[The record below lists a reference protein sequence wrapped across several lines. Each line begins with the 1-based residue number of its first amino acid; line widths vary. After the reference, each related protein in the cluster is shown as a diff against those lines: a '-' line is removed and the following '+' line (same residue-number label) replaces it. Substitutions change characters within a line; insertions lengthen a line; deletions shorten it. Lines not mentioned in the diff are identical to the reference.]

1 MNYTSGRSVVSV
13 SFTDSSESRA
23 DQRLNHKPT
32 QTTKISILTPYP
44 TTLIDLTLYS
54 FVSPPADIL
63 NHSTSW
69 LQLFPIKAAVR
80 LRPFSLGQHTT
91 WKKLTA
97 VYRFM
102 SSWLDFL
109 LHLIWVSFTGFD
121 GVVVCSLTVGF
132 STNPTIRWL
141 WRHSPAMEF
150 LLQRVTIRGLKWVY
164 WVLATHIR
172 LQSFSLWHDVSISQ
186 TNHLTF
192 STIMWQQKT
201 SCFL

>member
-1 MNYTSGRSVVSV
+1 MNYTSGHSV
-13 SFTDSSESRA
+13 SFTDSSESTKAKKRKIEKTA
-23 DQRLNHKPT
+23 DDQHKH
-32 QTTKISILTPYP
+32 LTPYP

-69 LQLFPIKAAVR
+69 LQLLPIKAAVR

-91 WKKLTA
+91 WKRLTV

-102 SSWLDFL
+102 SSWLGFL

-121 GVVVCSLTVGF
+121 GIVVCSLTVGF

-141 WRHSPAMEF
+141 WRDSPALEF